1 MTWDEEVE
9 SLFDLPM
16 FEDVR
21 LPAPKITA
29 DGRLEQSFMEIEAFY
44 EVHNREP
51 QLTASI
57 NEKLLARTLKSIR
70 ENPQKKKALIELD
83 RFDLL
88 KDM

>member
-1 MTWDEEVE
+1 
-9 SLFDLPM
+9 
-16 FEDVR
+16 
-21 LPAPKITA
+21 
-29 DGRLEQSFMEIEAFY
+29 
-44 EVHNREP
+44 VHNREP